1 MSRRSHLYRYVWLQG
16 VLVGVIGT
24 AIVSVLGFRY
34 VAGECVHVVRGAAA
48 LARAL
53 VLTVVQ

>member
-1 MSRRSHLYRYVWLQG
+1 MSRRSRLYRYVWLQG

-24 AIVSVLGFRY
+24 TIVSVLGLRY
-34 VAGECVHVVRGAAA
+34 VAGECVHVVRGLAA